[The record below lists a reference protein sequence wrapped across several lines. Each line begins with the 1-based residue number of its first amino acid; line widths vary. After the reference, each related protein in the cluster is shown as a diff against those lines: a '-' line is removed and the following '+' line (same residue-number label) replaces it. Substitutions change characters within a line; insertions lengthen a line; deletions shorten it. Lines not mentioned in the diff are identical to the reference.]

1 MNRLKS
7 KNSPVYQLCAKSSRK
22 FCPETEGRDDLNIA
36 SPVSVDGSRKRRS
49 TNRRQRRARERNGA
63 TDAIADN
70 KFYISGEMYV
80 WLMDQFEPK
89 LTGFADWAENN
100 YRPGSPSKIFEK
112 QNFEKNRIFFQG
124 EHFLTFI

>member
-1 MNRLKS
+1 MNRQKS
-7 KNSPVYQLCAKSSRK
+7 RNSPLYQLCAKSSKK
-22 FCPETEGRDDLNIA
+22 FCPETEGRNDLNIA

-89 LTGFADWAENN
+89 LTGFAEWAENN
-100 YRPGSPSKIFEK
+100 YRPGSPSK
-112 QNFEKNRIFFQG
+112 QNFSKTKSE
-124 EHFLTFI
+124 FLR